1 MKKNQSIL
9 EIRKLS
15 SPELLKQTEAL
26 VREEREIGIAI
37 LHRLREISRRRLHC
51 QAGFSSLFT
60 YCVQQLKYP
69 EANAYRLIQAM
80 RAVEDFPEIETK
92 IQEGELSISAVSQVQ
107 SFCNSQQKENAIT
120 VTPEQKKELFAAVEG
135 KTRKESDQAL
145 ASLFPQNP
153 LPKKKDKENPLNATE
168 TQITFV
174 ANTEL
179 MAKLKQIRELLVGGA
194 FLAYPE
200 LFSKMAE
207 LSLKRLDPVK
217 RSNTGPATEP
227 SRQPQPVVQKSEEE
241 QVKTTHSR
249 YIRAAVRREAWTL
262 SGAQCCFVSKITGKR
277 CTERNGLEFEHKK
290 PVALGGGNSIENIE
304 VLCRAHNLFAAIAS
318 FEYMDSYVRN

>member
-1 MKKNQSIL
+1 MKKNESIL
-9 EIRKLS
+9 EVRKLT

-107 SFCNSQQKENAIT
+107 SFCNSQQKENVVT
-120 VTPEQKKELFAAVEG
+120 VTPEQKKKLFAAVEG

-217 RSNTGPATEP
+217 RSNTVPAADSSP
-227 SRQPQPVVQKSEEE
+227 QPQ
-241 QVKTTHSR
+241 QVTPEATKEPLKTTPSR
-249 YIRAAVRREAWTL
+249 YIPAAVRRAAWTRA
-262 SGAQCCFVSKITGKR
+262 GGQCCFVSKTTGKR
-277 CTERNGLEFEHKK
+277 CTERANLEFEHKK
-290 PVALGGGNSIENIE
+290 PFALGGDNSIENIE
-304 VLCRAHNLFAAIAS
+304 ISCRGHNLYAAIVS
-318 FEYMDSYVRN
+318 FEYMDAYLRN